1 MFSTFQRSFAVIV
14 AVAAVTLTGC
24 AATTRA
30 VDPTS
35 DIQYDAQYSFSD
47 KNAIVKDL
55 TDSLLTR
62 AAYSGGDAP
71 ILIVYDVVNE
81 TSEHISTS
89 GITDD
94 IRLALIQSGRY
105 RFISRE
111 QRANL
116 KAELAEQGAAAERAA
131 SARKLGA
138 ELILAGSLR
147 SIEKKQPRQWRLNRK
162 KLVYYSLN
170 LELTDIQTGEIRWAD
185 KAELARES
193 SRPIIGW

>member
-1 MFSTFQRSFAVIV
+1 MFRSLKRYVALAI
-14 AVAAVTLTGC
+14 AVASLTLAGC
-24 AATTRA
+24 AATTRSI
-30 VDPTS
+30 DPTS

-55 TDSLLTR
+55 TDSLLSR
-62 AAYSGGDAP
+62 AAYGSGETP
-71 ILIVYDVVNE
+71 ILVVYDVVNE

-94 IRLALIQSGRY
+94 IRLALLQSGRY

-116 KAELAEQGAAAERAA
+116 KAELAEQGASAQREA

-138 ELILAGSLR
+138 QLILAGSLR

-193 SRPIIGW
+193 SQPIIGW